1 MNLKKPISICPR
13 CKNQVEWDAIH
24 SGGVV
29 LHQCC
34 NCFHIVEKS
43 QLVTLEAEYA
53 ALAKN

>member
-1 MNLKKPISICPR
+1 MHLKKPITICPR
-13 CKNQVEWDAIH
+13 CDHQVEWDSIH

-43 QLVTLEAEYA
+43 LLVKLEAEYA
-53 ALAKN
+53 AIAKN